1 MGLAI
6 TAPTRGSSRVYG
18 WLNGVDGIEAST
30 PTAARVYNYF
40 LGGEH
45 HFEPDRRLAEQTIA
59 AMPDVAMQARVNR
72 AFVGR
77 AVRFLVAAGVRQ
89 FLDLGAGIPAAGA
102 VHEIADRSRVVY
114 VDVDPVAVA
123 HGMQILADQPR
134 GAMIEHDLREPEAI
148 LADPALTGVLDLAQP
163 VGVLANAVLHAIPDA
178 DDPAGLIARY
188 RAVLAPGSF
197 LVIAHGTTDGN
208 PELAA
213 RLTELSRQTSTPV
226 TFRTAAQIAALF
238 DGFDLVEPGLVW
250 APLWRPDPGD
260 DLPDHPERSGNCV
273 GVARKAVS

>member
-1 MGLAI
+1 MWGIALI
-6 TAPTRGSSRVYG
+6 
-18 WLNGVDGIEAST
+18 GVDGIDPSA

-45 HFEPDRRLAEQTIA
+45 HFEADRRLAEQTIA
-59 AMPDVAMQARVNR
+59 AMPDVAAQARVNR

-102 VHEIADRSRVVY
+102 VHEIAGRARVVY
-114 VDVDPVAVA
+114 VDIDPVAVA
-123 HGMQILADQPR
+123 HGQQILADHPR
-134 GAMIEHDLREPEAI
+134 AAMIAHDLREPEQI
-148 LADPALTGVLDLAQP
+148 LADPALTAVLDLAQP

-178 DDPAGLIARY
+178 DDPAGLVARY
-188 RAVLAPGSF
+188 RTALAPGSF
-197 LVIAHGTTDGN
+197 LVLTHGTIEGN

-213 RLTELSRQTSTPV
+213 RLTELSRQTTTPV
-226 TFRTAAQIAALF
+226 TFRTGPQVAALF

-260 DLPDHPERSGNCV
+260 EVPDHPERSGNQV
-273 GVARKAVS
+273 GVARRDID